1 MYRIMLVDDDA
12 NTLKA
17 LRREL
22 LDSNLDSHLIESFA
36 SPLDALERAKVTAF
50 DLVISD
56 HVMPEMDGV
65 ELLARFRRMQPLAS
79 CVLLSGVESAAMLKE
94 AINHARA
101 TYFLSKPWQKEQ
113 LRDIMA
119 RSLLEAEYRKNAR
132 RLEELVRDQ
141 QLMIESQAQALRRY
155 QADHWLACLS
165 GPPSIN

>member
-22 LDSNLDSHLIESFA
+22 LDSNLDSHVIELFA
-36 SPLDALERAKVTAF
+36 SPLAALERARATDI

-65 ELLARFRRMQPLAS
+65 EFLARFRRMQPLAS
-79 CVLLSGVESAAMLKE
+79 CVLLSGLESAAMLKQ

-101 TYFLSKPWQKEQ
+101 AYFLSKPWDKEQ
-113 LRDIMA
+113 LRDISA

-141 QLMIESQAQALRRY
+141 QLMIETQAQALRRF